1 VHDSSQVDERIND
14 LRKEQTRDKEK
25 IRQQNDIINQLTKDL
40 ENANSF
46 KENLKDKD
54 PTRQIADLIQTNEEL
69 TRKLVKYNKEIG
81 SLKENLGEYTKLNS
95 DLKTELEELRLKN
108 NLPSDWLS
116 DYKNTRNKERSE
128 LE

>member
-1 VHDSSQVDERIND
+1 LRKKVDQLNDALLSNKPVHDTNQVDERISD

-25 IRQQNDIINQLTKDL
+25 IKQQNEIINQLTKDL

-54 PTRQIADLIQTNEEL
+54 STRQIADLIQTNEEL

-81 SLKENLGEYTKLNS
+81 SLN
-95 DLKTELEELRLKN
+95 RI
-108 NLPSDWLS
+108 
-116 DYKNTRNKERSE
+116 
-128 LE
+128 